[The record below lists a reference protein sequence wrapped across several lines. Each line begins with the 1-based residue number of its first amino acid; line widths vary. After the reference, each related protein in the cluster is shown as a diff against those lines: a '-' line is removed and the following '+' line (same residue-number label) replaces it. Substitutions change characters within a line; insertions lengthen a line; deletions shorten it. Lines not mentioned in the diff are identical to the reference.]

1 MVEEEK
7 LALDVYTALG
17 STWDVPTFA
26 NIAGAEATH
35 VEAVRTLLDRFD
47 LTDPT
52 EGQVAG
58 EFTDPLFDTLYRDL
72 TAQGQIS
79 EVEALK
85 VGALIEELDIVD
97 LETRLTQTDDP
108 AIVTVFENLQAGS
121 RNHLR
126 AFTRALDARGV
137 AYQPEYLST
146 SEYEAIV
153 SAGVERGGRAR

>member
-7 LALDVYTALG
+7 LALDVYTSLG
-17 STWDVPTFA
+17 STWDIPTFT
-26 NIAGAEATH
+26 NIAGAEGTH
-35 VEAVRTLLDRFD
+35 VDAARTLLDRFD

-52 EGQVAG
+52 EGQAAG

-72 TAQGQIS
+72 TTQGQVS

-108 AIVTVFENLQAGS
+108 AIVAVFENLQAGS

-146 SEYEAIV
+146 SEYEAVV
-153 SAGVERGGRAR
+153 SAEVERGGRAR